1 MEWDYFEI
9 MTLIHEKGEKMIKED
24 LRLFYHPASS
34 ASMRVTLYLA
44 CRGVPE
50 SAVRLVSMGL
60 ETDCRGIMVFTMPTG
75 DPITNA
81 LGTTDLTAFNPE
93 GRIPV
98 LLLPDGRKM
107 TQSGPIIDFIE
118 DLQDGERNPLLP
130 PDPWLQAEVK
140 RIMWIIAADVQPYQN
155 IPFIIQ
161 AMSDWDMVKATPTT
175 HPLRLHFIRREFNA
189 LEGIISNTA
198 GKYSVGDD
206 VTLADCFIV
215 PQIRNALL
223 GGIDLPNEF
232 PVINGVF
239 KNLIK
244 TSCIAKVVNDAG
256 GTIQPLAFDAEKFE
270 VYQRNTENQTN

>member
-9 MTLIHEKGEKMIKED
+9 MTLIHEKREKMIKEG

-44 CRGVPE
+44 CRGVSE

-60 ETDCRGIMVFTMPTG
+60 ETDYRGIMVFTMPTG

-189 LEGIISNTA
+189 LEAIISNTA

-232 PVINGVF
+232 PLINGVF